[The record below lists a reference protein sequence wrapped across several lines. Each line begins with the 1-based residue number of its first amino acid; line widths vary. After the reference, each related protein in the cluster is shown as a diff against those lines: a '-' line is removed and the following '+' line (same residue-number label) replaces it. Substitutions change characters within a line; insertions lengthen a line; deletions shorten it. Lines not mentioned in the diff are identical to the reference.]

1 MKSER
6 PDAYTSRPRPQRISD
21 SVCVELDKVPDIE
34 SVAQQLNISVSYA
47 RHLFKQE
54 TGVSYNRHVKSYR
67 MQCARRLLAET
78 NLRVKEVMH
87 KVGIND
93 LSHFVRDYKKVFGE
107 SPSETQHRSKQI
119 RQ

>member
-1 MKSER
+1 
-6 PDAYTSRPRPQRISD
+6 
-21 SVCVELDKVPDIE
+21 
-34 SVAQQLNISVSYA
+34 
-47 RHLFKQE
+47 
-54 TGVSYNRHVKSYR
+54 
-67 MQCARRLLAET
+67 LAET